1 MLRNESSPEIT
12 EVLQNLLTAESV
24 RNKDR
29 MATEPLTILTD
40 PKLLTYLD
48 SVKDMFLT
56 ISILPDRYRVSDTNK
71 RGMYEHPY
79 ALCSAS
85 NGNIFLNWNSK
96 IRSSDLI
103 QVRLHSP
110 ADSKIVHR
118 NVESK
123 GLSLCYLNGS
133 ALFCGEKGILY
144 VDIEGKF
151 TLSLS
156 CMKSI
161 INIALLSLMPCK
173 TYKTIHNFMVSIY
186 HIYLLMLCHIV

>member
-12 EVLQNLLTAESV
+12 EVLHYLLTAESV

-29 MATEPLTILTD
+29 MATEPLTTLTD
-40 PKLLTYLD
+40 SKLLTYLD
-48 SVKDMFLT
+48 SIKDMFLT

-85 NGNIFLNWNSK
+85 NGNFIFLNWNSK
-96 IRSSDLI
+96 TRSSDLI

-110 ADSKIVHR
+110 GDSKIIHR

-133 ALFCGEKGILY
+133 ALFCGEKGIFY
-144 VDIEGKF
+144 VDIDVKF
-151 TLSLS
+151 T
-156 CMKSI
+156 
-161 INIALLSLMPCK
+161 
-173 TYKTIHNFMVSIY
+173 VGIY
-186 HIYLLMLCHIV
+186 HIYLLMLCHIF

>member
-1 MLRNESSPEIT
+1 MLRNESRPEIAGI
-12 EVLQNLLTAESV
+12 LQNLLTAESV

-29 MATEPLTILTD
+29 MATDPLTILTD

-48 SVKDMFLT
+48 SIKDMFLT

-85 NGNIFLNWNSK
+85 NGNIIFLNWNSLT
-96 IRSSDLI
+96 RSSDLI

-118 NVESK
+118 NVQSK
-123 GLSLCYLNGS
+123 GPSLCYLNGS

-151 TLSLS
+151 TLYLS

-161 INIALLSLMPCK
+161 
-173 TYKTIHNFMVSIY
+173 SILHY
-186 HIYLLMLCHIV
+186 YL